1 MTENINFIYIGST
14 AVLVLFIILM
24 FRFIFKPKK
33 SVIVGYENNTL
44 KDLEAVLSDAKKIKA
59 RAGNMTAFQKHAEE
73 IDSAINMLDNFIKT
87 NPAVNMCQEDH
98 RIMLRHSLND
108 DIVGYSDKYRSVA
121 HQTILDMDEIEQ
133 SSPMDKFDY
142 LLKHLAFAVS
152 ILRSEVCDHGKL
164 DIRRL
169 RYTLHRLNAELHGY
183 QKNEPALFVIERN
196 QQE

>member
-24 FRFIFKPKK
+24 FRFIFKPKE
-33 SVIVGYENNTL
+33 SVIIGYENNTL
-44 KDLEAVLSDAKKIKA
+44 EDLEEVLSDAKKIKA
-59 RAGNMTAFQKHAEE
+59 RASNMTAFQKHAEE
-73 IDSAINMLDNFIKT
+73 IDLAIQTLDDFIKA
-87 NPAVNMCQEDH
+87 NPSINMCQEDN
-98 RIMLRHSLND
+98 RVMLRHSLND

-142 LLKHLAFAVS
+142 LLKHLAFAIS

-169 RYTLHRLNAELHGY
+169 RYTLHLLNDELHGY
-183 QKNEPALFVIERN
+183 QKNDKALFVIERN
-196 QQE
+196 QLE